1 MCFVAIGVVHSR
13 PSVGDDYFD
22 PPGRGIA
29 VAMRDPWRRE
39 GFTAQEEDN
48 LRDCGRSI
56 AVAFPTFV
64 IEIALARAAGD
75 NHWIARVAPLK
86 EPGLLSR
93 LFGAKFVSRERE
105 VLSISRCMHN
115 WLVEAGCEGVLWRID
130 GFPEPANGHPE
141 PVAIGEDAAD

>member
-1 MCFVAIGVVHSR
+1 MIISIRPGEALLLRCATLGDVKDSR
-13 PSVGDDYFD
+13 H
-22 PPGRGIA
+22 
-29 VAMRDPWRRE
+29 RR
-39 GFTAQEEDN
+39 
-48 LRDCGRSI
+48 RI
-56 AVAFPTFV
+56 
-64 IEIALARAAGD
+64 IGD